1 MIITETQIKEIAE
14 DLECGMSCFLNL
26 KTGELKTI
34 PNFESWMET
43 DEEPWEDD
51 LKEIKEHSGDYF
63 EFKGFESNESYQLM
77 ADFAEN
83 INDTEFQAQLVTALY
98 RPKPFQ
104 NFKWQIDNS
113 GIYRQQWFDF
123 KKTRYIQRV
132 KDQVDIVN
140 QDIDE

>member
-1 MIITETQIKEIAE
+1 MKITETQIKEIAE

-51 LKEIKEHSGDYF
+51 LKELKEHSGDYF

-77 ADFAEN
+77 ADFLK
-83 INDTEFQAQLVTALY
+83 ILTIL
-98 RPKPFQ
+98 
-104 NFKWQIDNS
+104 NS
-113 GIYRQQWFDF
+113 RLNW
-123 KKTRYIQRV
+123 
-132 KDQVDIVN
+132 
-140 QDIDE
+140 